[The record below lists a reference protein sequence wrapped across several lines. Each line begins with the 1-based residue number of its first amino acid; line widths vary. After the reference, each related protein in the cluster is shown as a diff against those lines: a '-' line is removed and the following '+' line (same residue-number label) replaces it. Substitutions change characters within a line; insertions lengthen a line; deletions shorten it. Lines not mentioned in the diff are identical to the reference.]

1 MFLLNTTFEST
12 SHLGGQPWGI
22 QLCWF
27 QNWFSCVLMF
37 ILLILRDWLPLV
49 NSKIKS
55 ESTALDNKNMK
66 DYQEILFPVF
76 SITLAKRKCVLSL
89 LSGVSLLP
97 YGLWSL
103 RLLCPRD
110 FPGKNT
116 GVGCHFLL
124 QGILPTQGSSLCL
137 LWLLHWQADSLPLSH
152 LGSPLAK
159 AYTCNWH
166 EVSIFCFVLKGQY
179 CEN

>member
-1 MFLLNTTFEST
+1 M
-12 SHLGGQPWGI
+12 
-22 QLCWF
+22 
-27 QNWFSCVLMF
+27 
-37 ILLILRDWLPLV
+37 
-49 NSKIKS
+49 NSRIKS

-124 QGILPTQGSSLCL
+124 QGILQTPGSSPG
-137 LWLLHWQADSLPLSH
+137 LLHCKWFLYQLSH
-152 LGSPLAK
+152 QRNLENLDMAMITHRGFPDGSVVKNLPATARGGGHTGLIPRSGRSPGGGNGKPL
-159 AYTCNWH
+159 
-166 EVSIFCFVLKGQY
+166 
-179 CEN
+179 